1 MINARKCVFLS
12 EDASGIVTKVQ
23 FDPKSNQLI
32 GLVLPLNSKTGMPV
46 KLNFTAVSA
55 AEIQRM
61 MENESKSTLLYA
73 IMAQPLI
80 EHSPPFVLQIFGIDN
95 KFKTT
100 DVVNRWKYTSQEL
113 KRYYSKTHQSLKYLK
128 IIIYIL
134 DMASMFWDLLLME
147 IKDYYLQ

>member
-12 EDASGIVTKVQ
+12 EDASGIVSKVQ

-32 GLVLPLNSKTGMPV
+32 GLVLPLDSKTGMPV
-46 KLNFTAVSA
+46 KFNFTAASA

-80 EHSPPFVLQIFGIDN
+80 EHAPPFVLQIFGIDN

-100 DVVNRWKYTSQEL
+100 DVVNRWKFISQEL
-113 KRYYSKTHQSLKYLK
+113 KRYYFKTHQSLNCFK
-128 IIIYIL
+128 IIFYFL
-134 DMASMFWDLLLME
+134 DTASMFRDLLLMG
-147 IKDYYLQ
+147 IKDY